1 MSLNTP
7 KSLLIQGE
15 KLRKLMDNRAVSP
28 VVGTILL
35 IAITVA
41 LAAIVATLVSGLGGR
56 GAPPS
61 VMLTVTAKENTDN
74 SPGNVVLTI
83 SHNGG
88 DDLNITDL
96 KIQAEKSDN
105 SMITIPA
112 ANLSLSSGTLSVGD
126 TMTATYQW
134 GATSA
139 ANKVIQVFIIHNPS
153 KQKLFSSAAITIQ
166 SA

>member
-1 MSLNTP
+1 M
-7 KSLLIQGE
+7 QGE

-61 VMLTVTAKENTDN
+61 VMLTVTAKDN
-74 SPGNVVLTI
+74 GANIANEDNVILTI

-88 DDLNITDL
+88 DDLNISDL
-96 KIQAEKSDN
+96 KIQAQNYEN
-105 SMITIPA
+105 VMVTIPLN
-112 ANLSLSSGTLSVGD
+112 NLSKSGTLSVGD
-126 TMTATYQW
+126 TMTAWYTW
-134 GATSA
+134 RTNNTTENASG
-139 ANKVIQVFIIHNPS
+139 NVIQVFVIHNPS
-153 KQKLFSSAAITIQ
+153 KQKLFSSSAITVQ
-166 SA
+166 

>member
-1 MSLNTP
+1 M
-7 KSLLIQGE
+7 
-15 KLRKLMDNRAVSP
+15 RKIMDNKAVSP

-61 VMLTVTAKENTDN
+61 VMLTVTAKNTAITD
-74 SPGNVVLTI
+74 STLVVTL

-88 DDLNITDL
+88 DDLQLKDL
-96 KIQAEKSDN
+96 TVKAINSNGSVILDN
-105 SMITIPA
+105 SA
-112 ANLSLSSGTLSVGD
+112 LDVGVSSGTFSVGSTD
-126 TMTATYQW
+126 TVKFTTAT
-134 GATSA
+134 TS
-139 ANKVIQVFIIHNPS
+139 NNFNSGNIVTVYVIHNPS
-153 KQKLFSSAAITIQ
+153 KQKLFSSSTILVA

>member
-1 MSLNTP
+1 M
-7 KSLLIQGE
+7 E
-15 KLRKLMDNRAVSP
+15 KLKIGNKGVSP

-61 VMLTVTAKENTDN
+61 VMLTVGAKGNTENGDIT
-74 SPGNVVLTI
+74 LTI

-96 KIQAEKSDN
+96 KVQAEQSN
-105 SMITIPA
+105 GTMFTIGID
-112 ANLSLSSGTLSVGD
+112 NLSKSGTLSVGD
-126 TMTATYQW
+126 TMTATYTW
-134 GATSA
+134 NVENNASATGQ
-139 ANKVIQVFIIHNPS
+139 VIQVFVIHNPS
-153 KQKLFSSAAITIQ
+153 KQKLFSSTSITV
-166 SA
+166 A

>member
-15 KLRKLMDNRAVSP
+15 KMRKIMDNKAVSP

-61 VMLTVTAKENTDN
+61 VMLTVTAKENALDN
-74 SPGNVVLTI
+74 YVILTV

-88 DDLNITDL
+88 DDLTLTDL
-96 KIQAEKSDN
+96 KVEGSSIDN
-105 SMITIPA
+105 I
-112 ANLSLSSGTLSVGD
+112 
-126 TMTATYQW
+126 MTQVTSFTNVVS
-134 GATSA
+134 GATTLTVGGTAVGSYYFGGNPTNA
-139 ANKVIQVFIIHNPS
+139 VITVYVIHNPS
-153 KQKLFSSAAITIQ
+153 KQKLFSSASITVQ
-166 SA
+166 P